1 MVVFLAANS
10 LGPVETVNTFNIAFV
25 SLPGILR
32 HALTPAV
39 FGLLKQIIKCL
50 RALYEEMKR

>member
-1 MVVFLAANS
+1 M
-10 LGPVETVNTFNIAFV
+10 

-39 FGLLKQIIKCL
+39 FSLLKQIIKCL
-50 RALYEEMKR
+50 KALYEEMKR